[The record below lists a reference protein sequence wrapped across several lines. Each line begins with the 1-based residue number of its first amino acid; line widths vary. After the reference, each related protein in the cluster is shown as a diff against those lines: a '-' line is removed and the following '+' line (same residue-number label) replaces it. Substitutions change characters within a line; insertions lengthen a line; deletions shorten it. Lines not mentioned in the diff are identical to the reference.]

1 MLRIL
6 QHPDA
11 EEKGEGEGEELTE
24 PREFS
29 SLCLEWMKN
38 SKEVLLRPLNT
49 VFSFTLVLLHCLSH
63 QADPLPPTTD
73 RLLTLLCFFPSGQ
86 DTGLLN
92 LPQGNFYPAWGGFEE
107 CTAKVHS
114 LQHKIA

>member
-1 MLRIL
+1 MLLIL

-11 EEKGEGEGEELTE
+11 EEKGEGEELTE

-73 RLLTLLCFFPSGQ
+73 RLLTLFCFFPSGHWAAEL
-86 DTGLLN
+86 TSGKLL
-92 LPQGNFYPAWGGFEE
+92 P
-107 CTAKVHS
+107 S
-114 LQHKIA
+114 LGWI